1 MHPSFLINDV
11 HTAIEVFTG
20 VMVDYIVGT
29 GQSAQILTES
39 EHDMM
44 YDSGERSDVHG
55 NHRMQSLSRT
65 FSTTLSLRTRWSTR
79 QVISQACARIPL

>member
-1 MHPSFLINDV
+1 MQFPQATFKGMHPSFLINDV

-44 YDSGERSDVHG
+44 YDSWRA
-55 NHRMQSLSRT
+55 
-65 FSTTLSLRTRWSTR
+65 F
-79 QVISQACARIPL
+79 